1 MDLTGVGR
9 RPLLSSGGAAMRRL
23 DERLSGGG
31 EDTYTLGITSKFV
44 LLAAGWKRRLIRV
57 LFARPKSLLP
67 RLRLP

>member
-9 RPLLSSGGAAMRRL
+9 RPVLSSGGAAMRRL

-44 LLAAGWKRRLIRV
+44 LLAAGWK
-57 LFARPKSLLP
+57 
-67 RLRLP
+67 